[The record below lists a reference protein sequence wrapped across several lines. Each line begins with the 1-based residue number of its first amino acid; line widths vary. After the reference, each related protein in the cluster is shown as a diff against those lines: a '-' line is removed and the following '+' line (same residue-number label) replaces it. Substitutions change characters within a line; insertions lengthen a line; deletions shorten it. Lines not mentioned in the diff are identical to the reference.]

1 MDERGVNLGRG
12 WSGKVSNVSKRTP
25 SGRNTRRKFTSDFKA
40 KVALSALSGHK
51 TMAQPVADQEQNPDE
66 GHERLVRFA
75 SAFICEA
82 SL

>member
-25 SGRNTRRKFTSDFKA
+25 SGRNTHRKFTSDFNA
-40 KVALSALSGHK
+40 KVALSALRGHK
-51 TMAQPVADQEQNPDE
+51 TMAQPVADQEQNHDE
-66 GHERLVRFA
+66 GHEGLVRFA
-75 SAFICEA
+75 SACICKA